1 MLTGSLSSL
10 DTAVDSDE
18 EPPKKKA
25 SPAQP
30 AVTDFFS
37 KAGPSGAASK
47 PEPRKI
53 SKSMKPASPPKPKK
67 APPKKLA
74 DSSDDEMNYDSVPA
88 APTRTAPS
96 RPARAA
102 PKKYVEILSDEDDD
116 ATGDQSMFVDD
127 DD

>member
-1 MLTGSLSSL
+1 MYSHLSL
-10 DTAVDSDE
+10 DSALDSDD
-18 EPPKKKA
+18 EPPKKKKS

-30 AVTDFFS
+30 AVTDFFA
-37 KAGPSGAASK
+37 KAGPSGPASK
-47 PEPRKI
+47 PEQRKI

-67 APPKKLA
+67 GPPKKIM
-74 DSSDDEMNYDSVPA
+74 DSSDDEIDYDSVPA
-88 APTRTAPS
+88 APVRTAPS
-96 RPARAA
+96 RPARAP